1 MLHQYQSAPFF
12 SPIRQQQFE
21 AIAAALATEAG
32 APPTLLLGQVPL
44 PAGYAPLD
52 ALLLRPRSIT
62 IVQLLPAGGELEL
75 PDLRTGP
82 WYLDGTPLELPDP
95 ETDGADNP
103 FARFERQRAALAALL
118 SPHLPAEAANL
129 HFITGLVLFSAPVQF
144 GATVEARMGAVPAAS
159 TFHLLPD
166 PSRFTRRLAQL
177 ASPEIDLTPTDFEQL
192 AALLVGV
199 EGLVSGAA
207 APAPAA
213 TVGLAVEPGLQATE
227 PEPAGPAEQLRRWG
241 GQLWRWLGAEDVA
254 ELDRT
259 STGYEIDLDAT
270 HQERQ
275 DLEALRQQLQQ
286 QMQQQLSAL
295 EVRETAREQRMTAL
309 QEQLQAAP
317 IAANA
322 PDLAARLNAEQQEK
336 EALEASA
343 GPYQPDLDGRNQ
355 ELGQRIRHLEQL
367 ITQLAPA
374 PTGALAA
381 SGATVDTPPATGSEA
396 SAQVPGSLAPAAKT
410 KPLADQ
416 PGAWAGYWARVQAV
430 DWKRLLEWVRA
441 TTSGRLAA
449 LSPCTRY
456 AGLAGGAALVLAL
469 GVGRC
474 SPEEPVA
481 FEQNGQYGLLLPGG
495 DTLVPARYAGISEFR
510 EGRAVVEQEGVFGF
524 VAADGTEV
532 IKPAYDAL
540 YPYADGY
547 ARARAGGL
555 YTFLDE
561 DGAEFSAFYFAARDF
576 SGGYAAVLTAQ
587 GWHYIQGNEEPAAPI
602 VFQEAYSFDQELARV
617 KTGGYFTFI
626 GPSYLADTTAGTAP
640 FGRYASAVDFDD
652 QGRARVS
659 QNGRTFFIDRQAQ
672 EVKE

>member
-1 MLHQYQSAPFF
+1 MLHQYQSAPFL

-44 PAGYAPLD
+44 PAGEAPLD
-52 ALLLRPRSIT
+52 ALLLRPRSVT

-103 FARFERQRAALAALL
+103 FARFERQRAALVALL
-118 SPHLPAEAANL
+118 GPHLPAEAANL
-129 HFITGLVLFSAPVQF
+129 QFITGLVLFSAPVQF
-144 GATVEARMGAVPAAS
+144 GATVEAHMGAVPAAS

-177 ASPEIDLTPTDFEQL
+177 ASPEIDLTPTDFEQV
-192 AALLVGV
+192 AARLVGV
-199 EGLVSGAA
+199 EGLVNGAA
-207 APAPAA
+207 SPPAA
-213 TVGLAVEPGLQATE
+213 TTEPAMEPGFQATE
-227 PEPAGPAEQLRRWG
+227 TEPAGPAEQLRRWG

-259 STGYEIDLDAT
+259 STGYEIDLDA
-270 HQERQ
+270 HYQERQ

-286 QMQQQLSAL
+286 QMQEQLSAL
-295 EVRETAREQRMTAL
+295 EVRETAREQRMMAL

-317 IAANA
+317 VAPNA
-322 PDLAARLNAEQQEK
+322 PDLAARLSAEQQEK
-336 EALEASA
+336 EALEAA
-343 GPYQPDLDGRNQ
+343 TDQHQPESEVRNQ
-355 ELGQRIRHLEQL
+355 ELSQRIRHLEQR
-367 ITQLAPA
+367 ITQPA
-374 PTGALAA
+374 PTGVPAA
-381 SGATVDTPPATGSEA
+381 NGAPVQPAAATETGA
-396 SAQVPGSLAPAAKT
+396 SAQGPGSPPSVAKT
-410 KPLADQ
+410 KPLAHQ
-416 PGAWAGYWARVQAV
+416 PGAWASYWSRVQAV
-430 DWKRLLEWVRA
+430 EWQRLFGQARA
-441 TTSGRLAA
+441 TIGGRLAA
-449 LSPCTRY
+449 LSPRTRY
-456 AGLAGGAALVLAL
+456 AGLAGGAALVLAF

-474 SPEEPVA
+474 SSQEPVA
-481 FEQNGQYGLLLPGG
+481 FEQNGQYGLLEAGG
-495 DTLVPARYAGISEFR
+495 DTLVPARYTSISGFQK
-510 EGRAVVEQEGVFGF
+510 GRAVVEQKGVFGF

-532 IKPAYDAL
+532 IRPAYDAL

-576 SGGYAAVLTAQ
+576 AGGYAAVLTAR
-587 GWHYIQGNEEPAAPI
+587 GWHYIQGPDEPAAPV

-617 KTGGYFTFI
+617 KTRGYFTFI
-626 GPSYLADTTAGTAP
+626 APDYLADTTAGTAP
-640 FGRYASAVDFDD
+640 FGRYASATDFDE